1 MQFIMKIFG
10 WPLGFVML
18 GCYLVTGNNYALA
31 IVLFTIVTRLI
42 CLPLSIKQQKEQ
54 AKMALFK
61 PKLDSIQKK
70 YANNREKY
78 NEEVQKL
85 YTEEGYNPMS
95 GCLPTLIQFPIL
107 FGVIDVVY
115 RPIYHVL
122 RVGTN
127 VINEMIAAANAAG
140 AAIQTSSYYS
150 EIELMKEVKAQPEL
164 FSAFDSAVVEKI
176 QNFDMTFFGLDLSV
190 QPKFALTYDGGFN
203 WYLLIPVAC
212 LVFQLVQTIYMQ
224 KKNPTQQEAGAGMN
238 LMFYVMPLFSA
249 YICFIVPA
257 GAGFYWAISAI
268 VMLLQSIFLNKKYNP
283 QKMAEQVQAEMEA
296 EKEKKRQQRV
306 EARERLKELQQQKNG
321 VKAESKYDG
330 EELSAGQKEENRRKL
345 AAARKRDAE
354 KYGEQYVEV
363 TDDDLK

>member
-18 GCYLVTGNNYALA
+18 GCYMITGNNYALA
-31 IVLFTIVTRLI
+31 IVLFTVLTKVA

-54 AKMALFK
+54 AKMAIFR
-61 PKLDSIQKK
+61 PKLENIQKK

-95 GCLPTLIQFPIL
+95 GCLPMLIQFPIL

-122 RVGTN
+122 RIGN
-127 VINEMIAAANAAG
+127 SVIKAMIETANAAG
-140 AAIQTSSYYS
+140 AAIQSASYYS
-150 EIELMKEVKAQPEL
+150 EIELMKIVKAQPEL
-164 FSAFDSAVVEKI
+164 FTDYSPEVVEKI
-176 QNFDMTFFGLDLSV
+176 GSFDMSFFGLDLSV
-190 QPKFALTYDGGFN
+190 VPQFTLTYEGGFN
-203 WYLLIPVAC
+203 WYLLIPVLC
-212 LVFQLVQTIYMQ
+212 LIFQLGQTIYMQ
-224 KKNPTQQEAGAGMN
+224 KVNPTQQSAGSMN
-238 LMFYVMPLFSA
+238 LMLYMMPLFSA

-257 GAGFYWAISAI
+257 GAGFYWAVSAI
-268 VMLLQSIFLNKKYNP
+268 VMLVQSIFLNVKYNP
-283 QKMAEQVQAEMEA
+283 QKMAEKVQAEVEA
-296 EKEKKRQQRV
+296 EKEKKRQQRI
-306 EARERLKELQQQKNG
+306 EARERMKELQQKQNGGKKN
-321 VKAESKYDG
+321 YDSD
-330 EELSAGQKEENRRKL
+330 LSVSEKEENRRKL

-354 KYGEQYVEV
+354 KYGEEYVEV